1 MLLRMGKLKYAWIT
15 AVPGIIMA
23 VTTLYAGYLNIT
35 TNYLPKGNYLL
46 AVLSVIVMVL
56 IIIVLFAAAKRCY
69 DLLQMKNPVKDRYGD
84 FVLEVVK
91 E

>member
-15 AVPGIIMA
+15 AVPGIIMTI
-23 VTTLYAGYLNIT
+23 TTLYAGYLNIT

-46 AVLSVIVMVL
+46 AVLSVIVMIL
-56 IIIVLFAAAKRCY
+56 IVIILFEAAKRCY
-69 DLLQMKNPVKDRYGD
+69 NLMQMKTAVTDRFGD
-84 FVLEVVK
+84 IVLETVK